1 MAYQVTCLSQNAYF
15 GGFYVLEKPPALS
28 WYYARA
34 VASSLFSRYRHVS
47 QYTWVD
53 YSAADGRTAVSHIQ
67 RFRVKCGLLGSE
79 AGKGRLLDLGRMF
92 ANDAKTV
99 YKMSFL

>member
-1 MAYQVTCLSQNAYF
+1 MVFWLTIQNDYF

-53 YSAADGRTAVSHIQ
+53 YSAADGRTVVSHI
-67 RFRVKCGLLGSE
+67 LG
-79 AGKGRLLDLGRMF
+79 
-92 ANDAKTV
+92 V
-99 YKMSFL
+99 

>member
-1 MAYQVTCLSQNAYF
+1 MILAHEIGPFQNAYF
-15 GGFYVLEKPPALS
+15 GGFYVLEKPPALH

-53 YSAADGRTAVSHIQ
+53 YSAADGRRVEVDSQYQVQYKGQ
-67 RFRVKCGLLGSE
+67 RIRDLFLL
-79 AGKGRLLDLGRMF
+79 
-92 ANDAKTV
+92 
-99 YKMSFL
+99 

>member
-1 MAYQVTCLSQNAYF
+1 MPCRSIRLSYLQNDYF
-15 GGFYVLEKPPALS
+15 GGFYVLEKPPALH

-53 YSAADGRTAVSHIQ
+53 YSAADGRKVEVRTDDGDESGACRI
-67 RFRVKCGLLGSE
+67 G
-79 AGKGRLLDLGRMF
+79 
-92 ANDAKTV
+92 
-99 YKMSFL
+99 

>member
-53 YSAADGRTAVSHIQ
+53 YSAADGRTVVSHDVSWG
-67 RFRVKCGLLGSE
+67 F
-79 AGKGRLLDLGRMF
+79 
-92 ANDAKTV
+92 DAFTE
-99 YKMSFL
+99 

>member
-1 MAYQVTCLSQNAYF
+1 MFTLQLHSQVNNVVFSLTKSSAYLSQNAYF

-53 YSAADGRTAVSHIQ
+53 YSAADGRTVVSEESYL
-67 RFRVKCGLLGSE
+67 RVYQKVQ
-79 AGKGRLLDLGRMF
+79 
-92 ANDAKTV
+92 N
-99 YKMSFL
+99 

>member
-1 MAYQVTCLSQNAYF
+1 MENQNHVHSAATFSSKQCGIFAYLSQNAYF
-15 GGFYVLEKPPALS
+15 GGFYVLEKPPALA

-53 YSAADGRTAVSHIQ
+53 YSAADGRTVVSQ
-67 RFRVKCGLLGSE
+67 KVQ
-79 AGKGRLLDLGRMF
+79 
-92 ANDAKTV
+92 T
-99 YKMSFL
+99 